1 MPTRSSQ
8 HLRFD
13 DVSVERKKLR
23 EILRGVCNHF
33 FVFLECTLLPLKNCV
48 YQSNNFFNLN
58 KKKKKKK
65 NKKKNHN
72 LNNIYYYY
80 KFNTYN
86 AHEFISIS

>member
-58 KKKKKKK
+58 KKKTKRKTRKKIIILITFIIII
-65 NKKKNHN
+65 N
-72 LNNIYYYY
+72 LILITHMNL
-80 KFNTYN
+80 FP
-86 AHEFISIS
+86 

>member
-23 EILRGVCNHF
+23 EILRGVCNHS

-58 KKKKKKK
+58 KKKQKEKQEKKIIILITFIIII
-65 NKKKNHN
+65 N
-72 LNNIYYYY
+72 LILITRMNL
-80 KFNTYN
+80 FP
-86 AHEFISIS
+86 

>member
-13 DVSVERKKLR
+13 DVSVERKKLL

-58 KKKKKKK
+58 KKKKTRKTRKKIIILITFIITI
-65 NKKKNHN
+65 N
-72 LNNIYYYY
+72 LILITHMNL
-80 KFNTYN
+80 FP
-86 AHEFISIS
+86 

>member
-23 EILRGVCNHF
+23 EILLGVCNHF

-58 KKKKKKK
+58 KKKPKRKTRKKIIILITFIIII
-65 NKKKNHN
+65 N
-72 LNNIYYYY
+72 LILITHMNL
-80 KFNTYN
+80 FP
-86 AHEFISIS
+86 

>member
-23 EILRGVCNHF
+23 EILRGVCNHS
-33 FVFLECTLLPLKNCV
+33 FVFLECTLLPLKNCI

-58 KKKKKKK
+58 KKKTRRKTRKKIIIIII
-65 NKKKNHN
+65 N
-72 LNNIYYYY
+72 LILITRMNL
-80 KFNTYN
+80 FP
-86 AHEFISIS
+86 

>member
-23 EILRGVCNHF
+23 EILRGVCNHS

-58 KKKKKKK
+58 KKKTKRKTRKKIIILITFIIII
-65 NKKKNHN
+65 N
-72 LNNIYYYY
+72 LILITRMNL
-80 KFNTYN
+80 FP
-86 AHEFISIS
+86 

>member
-58 KKKKKKK
+58 KKKKTRKTRKKIIILITFIITI
-65 NKKKNHN
+65 N
-72 LNNIYYYY
+72 LILITHMNL
-80 KFNTYN
+80 FP
-86 AHEFISIS
+86 

>member
-13 DVSVERKKLR
+13 DVSVERKKLF
-23 EILRGVCNHF
+23 EILLGVCNHF

-58 KKKKKKK
+58 KKKQKEKQEKKIIILITFIIII
-65 NKKKNHN
+65 N
-72 LNNIYYYY
+72 LILITRMNL
-80 KFNTYN
+80 FP
-86 AHEFISIS
+86 

>member
-8 HLRFD
+8 HLRFG

-23 EILRGVCNHF
+23 EILRGVCNHS

-58 KKKKKKK
+58 KKKTKRKTRKKIIILITFIIII
-65 NKKKNHN
+65 N
-72 LNNIYYYY
+72 LILITRMNL
-80 KFNTYN
+80 FP
-86 AHEFISIS
+86 

>member
-58 KKKKKKK
+58 KKKQKEKQEKKIIILITFIIII
-65 NKKKNHN
+65 N
-72 LNNIYYYY
+72 LILITHMNL
-80 KFNTYN
+80 FP
-86 AHEFISIS
+86 